1 MKHRLASLAAVALFA
16 VFVGCSPTP
25 PERCEPAATRCRGT
39 TVDICASDGFW
50 QVSEDCGSIR
60 SGGQWVCVAP
70 EADLP
75 ACVPEGQTPSD
86 TGGAED
92 ARADTGADA
101 DGGGS

>member
-1 MKHRLASLAAVALFA
+1 MKHHLVSLAIVALVT

-50 QVSEDCGSIR
+50 QVSEDCGFIR
-60 SGGQWVCVAP
+60 SGGQWVCVAL
-70 EADLP
+70 EADLH
-75 ACVPEGQTPSD
+75 ACVPEGQTPGD
-86 TGGAED
+86 TGAAEEARTD
-92 ARADTGADA
+92 AAADA